1 MQHCILGAGRGS
13 YQRLMLGPD
22 EQKRCKAG
30 RLGSTGQ
37 GRRSAKKSN
46 HAAADQVLL
55 ADGGAIVT
63 RVAVDIYWLGIDWAL
78 GADKAAGREG

>member
-1 MQHCILGAGRGS
+1 MQHCILGGGRGS

-30 RLGSTGQ
+30 STAQHRAGQVLG
-37 GRRSAKKSN
+37 KKSN

-55 ADGGAIVT
+55 AGNYD
-63 RVAVDIYWLGIDWAL
+63 
-78 GADKAAGREG
+78 EGSC

>member
-37 GRRSAKKSN
+37 GRRSAKSQITQPRTKFSLRTEV
-46 HAAADQVLL
+46 QL
-55 ADGGAIVT
+55 
-63 RVAVDIYWLGIDWAL
+63 
-78 GADKAAGREG
+78 